1 MPRIEKSDFPPV
13 ARSCDLR
20 IALCNGVYSSPEPLQ
35 CLGTPATECLHREW
49 NQASSR
55 KKPSG
60 VTAVLAVSSSCS
72 RCAIRVGCSME
83 PRAPLGVG
91 HDDVSVDQRIGG
103 RTAEPVIEASLFD
116 LNFALR
122 ICPRSGPRRL
132 ENLRR
137 AVVSSS
143 TADPRESV
151 PQRMVAPDNKPPDA
165 ASEGV
170 KAVGIELLRALA
182 ASRAGCIH
190 LDRVPAPLVS
200 ASAVLPPETQR
211 DAEPEARANPKLHVC
226 EPDSGC
232 GPGR

>member
-1 MPRIEKSDFPPV
+1 MPRVQKSNFPPV
-13 ARSCDLR
+13 TRRSNLR
-20 IALCNGVYSSPEPLQ
+20 IALCNGVDRTPEPIQSLSPP
-35 CLGTPATECLHREW
+35 TTECLDGKGD
-49 NQASSR
+49 QTTSR

-60 VTAVLAVSSSCS
+60 ISAVLADCS
-72 RCAIRVGCSME
+72 PCCRCAIGVGCSME
-83 PRAPLGVG
+83 PRAPLGMR
-91 HDDVSVDQRIGG
+91 DDNVSVDQGIGG
-103 RTAEPVIEASLFD
+103 WTAEPVIEAGLFH
-116 LNFALR
+116 LNLASR
-122 ICPRSGPRRL
+122 VCPRPCPRRL

-151 PQRMVAPDNKPPDA
+151 PQRVVAPDNKPPDA

-200 ASAVLPPETQR
+200 ASAILPPETQR

-232 GPGR
+232 GRGR